1 MQWNGNNQKSG
12 WGVGLKI
19 RDGLRQH
26 APEPPGDGGQAV
38 VFECMNGVAHA
49 ARIRPKRNGAHEW
62 WWGKAAGTAHRHP
75 GSLGRYS
82 VSAA

>member
-12 WGVGLKI
+12 WGVGLQM
-19 RDGLRQH
+19 RNGLRQH

-38 VFECMNGVAHA
+38 VFECMNSVPHS
-49 ARIRPKRNGAHEW
+49 ARIRPKRNGAYEW

-75 GSLGRYS
+75 RAVERYS